1 MAQINDLMFDTL
13 RTLGYTGALPDMR
26 YAYERDFGIRLSR
39 EVLTVTGLKS
49 VTDAKMAYWSDASN
63 WGLTAVENLFA
74 NDEEGTFL
82 DFTTSQ
88 VYADTAGTT
97 PAAVGTGIALTLDKS
112 QGGELGA
119 ELVTNGTF
127 DADLSG
133 WTFGQD
139 PSSWTWDAGRAFCD
153 NATLSTDTFYT
164 QVFPPLTFVEIVID
178 VEVVSGGL
186 FVRDSASLLAQNITE
201 TGIYTYIYFNTNVSL
216 TREILF
222 SRLFSAGEFTGYLNS
237 VSVKE
242 LKGVHALQS
251 TSTARPIFGRVPVGG
266 RRNLIPDGSD
276 SAYINSRSALSSPI
290 KTTGAALNPFGTAT
304 DAIQYEVAAG
314 QTGFNLRFFGSS
326 SVVSVDTS
334 RSVFIK
340 PLAGAGGKLQLV
352 AAGRVT
358 GELDL
363 ATNATSIASIS
374 GFIGLESVVDAL
386 SDGWL
391 RFKHSFTG
399 GGDLEVRL
407 IILGASEGDQYLVW
421 GAQEESASAG
431 TAYQSVVTQ
440 HDITEAGVPS
450 VYKAFFDKS
459 DDILPVTL
467 PTITGGTVALVG
479 TSGIWIE
486 DDWDFTTGTLNIG
499 PTTIAGL
506 PAGILS
512 VVGDLCAVII
522 NDRAWT
528 AAERA
533 GVIAWGK
540 ARGAPGVFG
549 LGEELVTNGTFDTD
563 VSGWTGVRSAILSSV
578 SGELNVEGGGTTFP
592 SAVQDI
598 SGALV
603 EGVSYNV
610 TCVLTADSASAARIF
625 IGNSIASTPYS
636 TIVEVPVSTTAS
648 VEFSFAASSDAASL
662 GHIIVGHKGATVG
675 EISTFDNVSMRAFEL
690 LP

>member
-112 QGGELGA
+112 QGGALGP
-119 ELVTNGTF
+119 ELVTNGDFSDGVT
-127 DADLSG
+127 G
-133 WTFGQD
+133 WTAVR
-139 PSSWTWDAGRAFCD
+139 S
-153 NATLSTDTFYT
+153 TLSAPSNQLLVTGASTYPGVWQAFSTVANKWYKVDFEIISLGSSPKLRLAPKNGTGDLGSALAIADYVNTGVKTAYFRAAST
-164 QVFPPLTFVEIVID
+164 TSTVFILSENSSVADFTID
-178 VEVVSGGL
+178 NIS
-186 FVRDSASLLAQNITE
+186 VR
-201 TGIYTYIYFNTNVSL
+201 
-216 TREILF
+216 
-222 SRLFSAGEFTGYLNS
+222 
-237 VSVKE
+237 E
-242 LKGVHALQS
+242 LKGVHALQA

-266 RRNLIPDGSD
+266 RRNL
-276 SAYINSRSALSSPI
+276 
-290 KTTGAALNPFGTAT
+290 
-304 DAIQYEVAAG
+304 
-314 QTGFNLRFFGSS
+314 
-326 SVVSVDTS
+326 
-334 RSVFIK
+334 
-340 PLAGAGGKLQLV
+340 
-352 AAGRVT
+352 
-358 GELDL
+358 
-363 ATNATSIASIS
+363 
-374 GFIGLESVVDAL
+374 LE
-386 SDGWL
+386 
-391 RFKHSFTG
+391 RT
-399 GGDLEVRL
+399 
-407 IILGASEGDQYLVW
+407 
-421 GAQEESASAG
+421 EEP
-431 TAYQSVVTQ
+431 YQKVVTQ

-450 VYKAFFDKS
+450 IYKSFFDKS

-486 DDWDFTTGTLNIG
+486 DDWDFTAGTLNIG

-533 GVIAWGK
+533 GVVAWGK

-549 LGEELVTNGTFDTD
+549 LGPELVTNGTFDTD
-563 VSGWTGVRSAILSSV
+563 TDWLLASECNHFGRRFKYSRATSLSRT
-578 SGELNVEGGGTTFP
+578 LQ
-592 SAVQDI
+592 SAV
-598 SGALV
+598 
-603 EGVSYNV
+603 
-610 TCVLTADSASAARIF
+610 F
-625 IGNSIASTPYS
+625 
-636 TIVEVPVSTTAS
+636 
-648 VEFSFAASSDAASL
+648 
-662 GHIIVGHKGATVG
+662 IVGEAHLVG
-675 EISTFDNVSMRAFEL
+675 LDA
-690 LP
+690 